1 MHRLGDLPPVML
13 ALDAVAVIRSRNAE
27 RRVPFGGEGL
37 DGFWTAYRVTALQP
51 GEVLAAIEVPAL
63 DNDIYAA
70 SYKVGKRRELDISAV
85 AGAFALKTDDHGV
98 VSHIRLAFGGMAATP
113 ARARRAERA
122 LLGRSLTDETIEQ
135 AVHAL
140 SQDFTPI
147 DDHRGS
153 AWYRG
158 QVAANLMV
166 GFLTKLEKMC
176 PFKFA

>member
-1 MHRLGDLPPVML
+1 
-13 ALDAVAVIRSRNAE
+13 
-27 RRVPFGGEGL
+27 
-37 DGFWTAYRVTALQP
+37 
-51 GEVLAAIEVPAL
+51 
-63 DNDIYAA
+63 
-70 SYKVGKRRELDISAV
+70 
-85 AGAFALKTDDHGV
+85 
-98 VSHIRLAFGGMAATP
+98 MAATP

-166 GFLTKLEKMC
+166 GF
-176 PFKFA
+176 FAEAREDVPVNLPDRPTGTVFSRGSV